1 MKMLCCVMLGIASV
15 MPSPEQTFRSRA
27 DAVRVDVL
35 VTQNGHPIRGLRAAD
50 FELRDEGVL
59 QKIALADVDK
69 IPLNLVLV
77 LDSSASL
84 AGQPMNYLRSAATG
98 LLRALSSADR
108 AALVSFNE
116 AVAIR
121 AEPSTDRAPLLTELE
136 ALEARGTTSLI
147 DGVAAGLALS
157 DPRAGRVLTVVF
169 SDGVD
174 TSSWLDSATVLRA
187 AERADAVVYGVATEV
202 SRRDPFLPKL
212 TAATGGRVLEI
223 PALDGASNAFAAVLD
238 EFRTRY
244 ILAYTPTNVPAAGWH
259 QIEVRVKGRRVS
271 VDARRGYFA
280 GS

>member
-84 AGQPMNYLRSAATG
+84 TGQPMTYLRSAATG
-98 LLRALSSADR
+98 LLHALSSADR

-121 AEPSTDRAPLLTELE
+121 AEPSTDRAPLLAALK

-187 AERADAVVYGVATEV
+187 AERADAVVYVVATEG

-223 PALDGASNAFAAVLD
+223 SALDGASDAFAAVLD